1 VKCKR
6 ERECRLGFKIERDV
20 LGLIKDEY
28 RAGIFVLGQAN
39 FTTTLRSIKGKGR
52 EGKERKGKEKDKPGS
67 RRLGKSQ
74 GKGREGKKVWGI
86 GDWRDAMPCCSF
98 GPGDQET
105 RPERQKGKGRE
116 GKASE

>member
-39 FTTTLRSIKGKGR
+39 FTTTLRSIKEKGR
-52 EGKERKGKEKDKPGS
+52 EGKERKGKKPPS
-67 RRLGKSQ
+67 GKKPRE
-74 GKGREGKKVWGI
+74 GKGRERYRGLGI
-86 GDWRDAMPCCSF
+86 GGMPCHAMPCCSF

-105 RPERQKGKGRE
+105 RPERQKGKG
-116 GKASE
+116 SE